1 MDITRTDQLDDMGPL
16 LCHREAIYQ
25 YLRRLVKDAVEAEDL
40 TQEVFLR
47 ACSKL
52 STLKDRT
59 KVLSWLYR
67 IATNVCHD
75 RFRQPSQRVRL
86 DSLDATGEGGRA
98 NRATPPLEP
107 GFAGVVEQKE
117 MSACVQEHLDVL
129 PEPYRTV
136 IRLHDVEGLTN
147 PEIVE
152 RLGLTLA
159 TVKIRLHRA
168 RQKLRASLNGG
179 CAFSRDERDI
189 FVCERKPRG

>member
-1 MDITRTDQLDDMGPL
+1 MGPL
-16 LCHREAIYQ
+16 LRHREAIYQ
-25 YLRRLVKDAVEAEDL
+25 YVRRLVKDAVEAEDL

-47 ACSKL
+47 AYSKL
-52 STLKDRT
+52 STLQDRT

-75 RFRQPSQRVRL
+75 RFRQPSHRVRV
-86 DSLDATGEGGRA
+86 DSLDSTGGGGCA
-98 NRATPPLEP
+98 NRAEPPLEP

-129 PEPYRTV
+129 PEPYQAV

-147 PEIVE
+147 PEIAV

-168 RQKLRASLNGG
+168 RQKLRGSLNGG
-179 CAFSRDERDI
+179 CTFSRDERDV
-189 FVCERKPRG
+189 FVCERRPPG